1 MYPLN
6 SFGYAF
12 LSIIIMVLGI
22 GLIIKAIK
30 KPLVAVKMILLFAIP
45 LITFWGTTFLLDR
58 GLGYFEGDKDS
69 RFILAVIGGGI
80 MFFFSQRIIG
90 KMLRFKYE

>member
-1 MYPLN
+1 MYPLS

-12 LSIIIMVLGI
+12 LLIIIMVLGI
-22 GLIIKAIK
+22 GLIIKAVK
-30 KPLVAVKMILLFAIP
+30 KPLVAVKMIP

-58 GLGYFEGDKDS
+58 GLSYFEGDKDS

-90 KMLRFKYE
+90 KMLRFKDE